1 MLEKLKQ
8 IVSNV
13 APQTDLTTITESTR
27 LTEDLGLTS
36 IDFLVLMMEIEQ
48 EYGFEFNGTE
58 SFSTV
63 GEVMSYIQER
73 TA

>member
-48 EYGFEFNGTE
+48 EYGFEFTGTE